1 MSCSLNP
8 SSWRMPHPPRRSRK
22 LGALVLTMVL
32 SLHAAPGR
40 AQESR
45 SAELE
50 RQIAALEQ
58 QVEALAAQQGESA
71 LAQPDPRLAELERRI
86 EALAT
91 EVERLQLGEAAAV
104 EADAGERGMGPAASK
119 VYRAA
124 RGISLG
130 GYGELLYQ
138 GFDGSRDDGAPSGKT
153 DEIDL
158 LRAVIYFGYKWNDR
172 LLFNSEVEYEHA
184 KAGEGQKGEVAVEF
198 AYVDWLWRPELNLR
212 GGLLLV
218 PMGLVNE
225 LHEPTVFPSAR
236 RPGLESAILPT
247 TWREN
252 GVGIHGDAGSW
263 SYRAYLL
270 DGMDATGF
278 AAGGLRG
285 GRQNGARAKAA
296 DLAWVGRLDYTG
308 QPGLLAGASA
318 YLGDSGQDL
327 DAEVATRIVEAH
339 ADWRW
344 RGLDLRGLWV
354 LAELDDVE
362 ALNAAL
368 GLTGSRSVG
377 EELGGYYL
385 QAGFDLFSLWPDATW
400 RGEQSLVPFARFEEY
415 DTQKKVPAG
424 WARNP
429 VNDNSILTFGVAY
442 RPIDRLVLK
451 LDFQDID
458 NGASTGTDQVNLAL
472 GWVF

>member
-1 MSCSLNP
+1 L
-8 SSWRMPHPPRRSRK
+8 
-22 LGALVLTMVL
+22 AL
-32 SLHAAPGR
+32 SLAAAPGR

-50 RQIAALEQ
+50 REIAALRQ

-71 LAQPDPRLAELERRI
+71 PPTEGSQPDPRLAELERRI
-86 EALAT
+86 EALAA
-91 EVERLQLGEAAAV
+91 EVERLQLGEAAAA
-104 EADAGERGMGPAASK
+104 EADEGERGMGPAASK

-124 RGISLG
+124 GGISLG

-138 GFDGSRDDGAPSGKT
+138 GFDGTRDDGAPSGKT

-158 LRAVIYFGYKWNDR
+158 LRAVFYFGYKWNDR

-198 AYVDWLWRPELNLR
+198 AYVDWLWRPQLNLR

-252 GVGIHGDAGSW
+252 GAGVYGDIGPW

-270 DGMDATGF
+270 NGMDAVGF
-278 AAGGLRG
+278 SAAGLRG
-285 GRQNGARAKAA
+285 GRQNGARAKAN

-308 QPGLLAGASA
+308 LPGLLAGGSV
-318 YLGDSGQDL
+318 YLGDSGQEL
-327 DAEVATRIVEAH
+327 DAEVATRIFEAH

-344 RGLDLRGLWV
+344 RGWELRGVWAR
-354 LAELDDVE
+354 AELDGVE

-368 GLTGSRSVG
+368 GATGDRSVG
-377 EELGGYYL
+377 EESGGYYL
-385 QAGFDLFSLWPDATW
+385 QAGFDVFSLWLVAPW
-400 RGEQSLVPFARFEEY
+400 RREQSLTPFVRFEEY
-415 DTQKKVPAG
+415 DTQQKVPAG
-424 WARNP
+424 AARNP
-429 VNDNSILTFGVAY
+429 VNDNSILTLGIAY
-442 RPIDRLVLK
+442 RPIDRLIVK
-451 LDFQDID
+451 LDFQDND
-458 NGASTGTDQVNLAL
+458 NAASTGTDQVNLAL